1 MSLWDKIWGGKIWG
15 KKKKEE
21 EQKERAEKLSEEK
34 RELSLKDSL
43 SENYLFVPLFSEKA
57 MKLIRESNAY
67 TFLVDPKLNKN
78 QIKNIVK
85 KLFNVKVKKV
95 RTINYKKRVRGRIVR
110 IKTSRPRFKKAIVFL
125 EKGERI
131 PLFE

>member
-21 EQKERAEKLSEEK
+21 EEKNKETSREEK
-34 RELSLKDSL
+34 KELSLKDSL

-57 MKLIRESNAY
+57 MKLIRENNAY
-67 TFLVDPKLNKN
+67 TFLVDPKLNKS

-85 KLFNVKVKKV
+85 KLFGVKVKKV
-95 RTINYKKRVRGRIVR
+95 RTINYPKRVRGSIVR
-110 IKTSRPRFKKAIVFL
+110 IKTSRPKFKKAIVFL
-125 EKGERI
+125 EKGKRI

>member
-21 EQKERAEKLSEEK
+21 EKEREEKLSEEK
-34 RELSLKDSL
+34 IELSLKDSL
-43 SENYLFVPLFSEKA
+43 SENYLFVPLFSEKS
-57 MKLIRESNAY
+57 MKLIRENNAY

-78 QIKNIVK
+78 QIKNIIK
-85 KLFNVKVKKV
+85 KLFGVKVKKI
-95 RTINYKKRVRGRIVR
+95 RTINYQKRVRGTIVR
-110 IKTSRPRFKKAIVFL
+110 IKTLRPKFKKAIVFL

>member
-15 KKKKEE
+15 RKKKEE
-21 EQKERAEKLSEEK
+21 KKEEK
-34 RELSLKDSL
+34 ETLKEEKKDLSLKDSL

-57 MKLIRESNAY
+57 MKLVRENNAY
-67 TFLVDPKLNKN
+67 TFIVDPRLNKS

-85 KLFNVKVKKV
+85 KLFGVKVKKV
-95 RTINYKKRVRGRIVR
+95 KTINYSKRLRGRIVR
-110 IKTSRPRFKKAIVFL
+110 IKTLRPKTKKAIVFL